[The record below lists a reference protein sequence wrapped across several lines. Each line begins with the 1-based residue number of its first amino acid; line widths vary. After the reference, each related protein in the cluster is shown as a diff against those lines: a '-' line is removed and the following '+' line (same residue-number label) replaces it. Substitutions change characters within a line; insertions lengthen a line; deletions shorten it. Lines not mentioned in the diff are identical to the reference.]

1 MKIFSDQKHIFD
13 NNLFI
18 ILSVSLLFLLSFVT
32 STLLI
37 FDPDIYNLTNSLLIQ
52 KIEFSFSF
60 SFSSFCSFDL
70 IYTLLLIF
78 PFFYNNETRIYYIRI
93 MKKFKSYNGNY
104 RTSHLIIMSKL
115 FVLKLLIIL
124 SSIAIGNAFII
135 LKNGNIDKSIPLY
148 KLFSYGFLI
157 ILPIILLCIGVC
169 LKWMKDE
176 LFTET
181 YIDI

>member
-18 ILSVSLLFLLSFVT
+18 IVSVSLLSLLSFVT
-32 STLLI
+32 STSLI
-37 FDPDIYNLTNSLLIQ
+37 FGSDIYNLTNSLLIQ
-52 KIEFSFSF
+52 QIEFKF
-60 SFSSFCSFDL
+60 SFSSFCGFNL

-78 PFFYNNETRIYYIRI
+78 PFFYNNESRIYYIRI
-93 MKKFKSYNGNY
+93 MKKFKSYDGNY
-104 RTSHLIIMSKL
+104 RISHLIMMSKL
-115 FVLKLLIIL
+115 FVLIVLIIL

-135 LKNGNIDKSIPLY
+135 LKNGNIDKSIRLY
-148 KLFSYGFLI
+148 NLFSYGFII
-157 ILPIILLCIGVC
+157 ILPIILLCIGLW

-176 LFTET
+176 LLAET

>member
-18 ILSVSLLFLLSFVT
+18 ILSVSLFLLSFVT

-37 FDPDIYNLTNSLLIQ
+37 FGPDIYNLTNSLLIQ
-52 KIEFSFSF
+52 KIEFKF
-60 SFSSFCSFDL
+60 SFSSFCGFNL

-78 PFFYNNETRIYYIRI
+78 PFFYNNESRIYYIRI

-157 ILPIILLCIGVC
+157 ILPIILLCIGLC